1 MPKVAILD
9 DLAVAESLSIALDSA
24 EDISSTGFAG
34 TLEEFASLIGRARPD
49 VALVDIAADNA
60 SQRLAV
66 CELPAVREA
75 NAKVFFLSRHDRG
88 ALMEAARRA
97 GAAGFLLKS
106 TPLST
111 LADAIKV
118 VAAGGTVFVGGVA
131 SAAGMIQPPTDREI
145 VLLRALASGD
155 TNVAAGHALGISSR
169 TVESHLRRLFARY
182 GVASRLQL
190 LMLAVREGWVSL
202 DESKR

>member
-1 MPKVAILD
+1 
-9 DLAVAESLSIALDSA
+9 
-24 EDISSTGFAG
+24 
-34 TLEEFASLIGRARPD
+34 
-49 VALVDIAADNA
+49 
-60 SQRLAV
+60 
-66 CELPAVREA
+66 LPAVREA

-88 ALMEAARRA
+88 VLMEAARRA

-145 VLLRALASGD
+145 ALLRALASGD